1 MKYFNIL
8 FKFTKGYRTLYLTS
22 FLILFFALTFLLLS
36 TFMTKVL
43 IDTLQ
48 NIPPSGPVDTYLTQ
62 LLGGQDFLREN
73 LWIFSIIVLGLGLS
87 RALMFFSRLMMR
99 GYMDVNIGR
108 DIQLK
113 LFYHIE
119 RLPYSFIKKNKSGD
133 LIQTSTKDLDIVRRF
148 LVRQVNSIVYTI
160 FLTTIA
166 FSLLLTI
173 SWEIAV
179 SSTVVLPVMFIY
191 SFFLVKKVRKL
202 FKVTEDSDGLVSA
215 KIEEVLSGIRLVK
228 AYNNENFEI
237 KDFDTYLQDYKKKFI
252 KWRLGTSFF
261 LSTTDIMVFGQ
272 IAFTSLFGLYLTIS
286 GLIGLGTLV
295 IALQFVTMV
304 VWPVRDVAMTLST
317 LAQAVASIDRLNV
330 ILNQPLE
337 DIESGDRPE
346 VNGQIVFDNMSFN
359 YDDSDEVVLKNIS
372 FTVNPGETVAIMG
385 KTGSGKST
393 ISHLLTRLYD
403 YTSGSIKI
411 DGHELKVISKEHI
424 RRQIATV
431 LQEPFLFSK
440 TIINNLKI
448 ANRNASIEDIQQ
460 AAQIADIHQ
469 SIINFKDGYETKV
482 GEKGVTLSGGQKQ
495 RLVIARTIISKAPIL
510 VFDDSLSAVD
520 TETDINIRTALKKR
534 QKQSS
539 TLIITHRVATAKDAD
554 KIIVLE
560 AGKIVQMG
568 HHSELIKEEG
578 LYRRIYD
585 IQTRMV

>member
-1 MKYFNIL
+1 
-8 FKFTKGYRTLYLTS
+8 
-22 FLILFFALTFLLLS
+22 
-36 TFMTKVL
+36 MTKVL

-62 LLGGQDFLREN
+62 LLGGQDFLKEN
-73 LWIFSIIVLGLGLS
+73 LWIFSIIVLGLGFS
-87 RALMFFSRLMMR
+87 RSLMFFSRLLMR
-99 GYMDVNIGR
+99 GFMDVNIGR

-148 LVRQVNSIVYTI
+148 LVRQINSIVYTF

-179 SSTVVLPVMFIY
+179 SSTIVLPVMFIY

-237 KDFDTYLQDYKKKFI
+237 NDFDTYLQDYKKKFI

-424 RRQIATV
+424 RREIATV

-448 ANRNASIEDIQQ
+448 ANRNASIGDIQQ
-460 AAQIADIHQ
+460 AAQIANIHQ

-568 HHSELIKEEG
+568 HHSQLIKEDG

>member
-1 MKYFNIL
+1 MKYIKIL

-22 FLILFFALTFLLLS
+22 FVILFFALTFLLLS

-73 LWIFSIIVLGLGLS
+73 LWIFSIIVLGLGFS
-87 RALMFFSRLMMR
+87 RSLMFFSRLLMR
-99 GYMDVNIGR
+99 GFMDVNIGR

-148 LVRQVNSIVYTI
+148 LVRQINSIVYTF

-179 SSTVVLPVMFIY
+179 SSTIVLPVMFIY

-411 DGHELKVISKEHI
+411 DGHELNAISKEHI
-424 RRQIATV
+424 RREIATV

>member
-8 FKFTKGYRTLYLTS
+8 FKFTKGYRTLYLLS
-22 FLILFFALTFLLLS
+22 FVILFFALTFLLLS

-48 NIPPSGPVDTYLTQ
+48 NIPPSGPVDTFLTNI
-62 LLGGQDFLREN
+62 LGGQPFLKDN
-73 LWIFSIIVLGLGLS
+73 LWLFSIIVLGLGLS
-87 RALMFFSRLMMR
+87 RSLMFFSRLMMR
-99 GYMDVNIGR
+99 GFMDVNIGR

-166 FSLLLTI
+166 FALLLTI

-179 SSTVVLPVMFIY
+179 SSTIVLPVMFIY

-228 AYNNENFEI
+228 AYNNENYEI
-237 KDFDTYLQDYKKKFI
+237 KDFNEYLQDYRNKFI

-337 DIESGDRPE
+337 DIESGERPE
-346 VNGQIVFDNMSFN
+346 VSGQIVFDNMSFN

-403 YTSGSIKI
+403 YSSGSIKI
-411 DGHELKVISKEHI
+411 DGHELNGIAKEHI

-460 AAQIADIHQ
+460 AAHIADIHQ
-469 SIINFKDGYETKV
+469 SILNFKDGYETKV

-560 AGKIVQMG
+560 HGKIVQMG
-568 HHSELIKEEG
+568 NHAQLIQEDG